1 MSDLRSKLIRL
12 AKENPELRGDILP
25 LLNKEAA
32 SSFDLAE
39 FKDYMRVGLQRG
51 LKETK
56 RLQKQFE
63 KSYKELLELHRG
75 LLQYPDHQ
83 KKLNEAMLGLKEEVL
98 AEIVAEEEALTHD
111 VPLINLMTA
120 SHKFDALSVVSK
132 MKSSVAIDWA
142 MYKLK
147 QYK

>member
-12 AKENPELRGDILP
+12 AKENPELRGDLLP
-25 LLNKEAA
+25 LLNKEAT
-32 SSFDLAE
+32 SSFDRAE
-39 FKDYMRVGLQRG
+39 FKNYMLVVLQRG
-51 LKETK
+51 LKENK

-63 KSYKELLELHRG
+63 KAYKELLALHRG
-75 LLQYPDHQ
+75 LLQHPEHQ

-120 SHKFDALSVVSK
+120 TNTLDALAVVSK
-132 MKSSVAIDWA
+132 MKSSIAINWA

-147 QYK
+147 QYR